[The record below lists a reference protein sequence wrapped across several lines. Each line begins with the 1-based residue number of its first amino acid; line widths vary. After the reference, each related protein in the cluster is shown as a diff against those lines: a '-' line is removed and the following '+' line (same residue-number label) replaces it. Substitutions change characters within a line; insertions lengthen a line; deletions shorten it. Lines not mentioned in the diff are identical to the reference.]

1 MKKVI
6 TTLLIVPALS
16 FAGTALKTDK
26 EKLSYAFG
34 AQLGG
39 LLKQQNTPI
48 DLDALYRGIDASLN
62 NKKLE
67 LTTAEIRAI
76 FNELRNKQDADKQNA
91 AAKNLKEGKE
101 FLEQNAKRKGITKL
115 ANGVQ
120 YEVLKSGKGGQH
132 PTKSDRVKV
141 HYEGTLIDGTIFDSS
156 YQRGEP
162 IEFPLTGVIRG
173 WTETIPL
180 MSVGDTW
187 KIYIP
192 AHLAY
197 GERGQGSIQPNAT
210 LIFKVELL
218 GIN

>member
-6 TTLLIVPALS
+6 TTLLIVPTLS
-16 FAGTALKTDK
+16 FAGSALKTEK
-26 EKLSYAFG
+26 QKLSYAFG
-34 AQLGG
+34 VQLGG

-48 DLDALYRGIDASLN
+48 DMDALSRGIDAALH

-67 LTTAEIRAI
+67 LTTAEVRAI
-76 FNELRNKQDADKQNA
+76 FNELRNKQDSEKQDA
-91 AAKNLKEGKE
+91 AAKNLKEGKD
-101 FLEQNAKRKGITKL
+101 FLEKNAKRKGITKL

-120 YEVLKSGKGGQH
+120 YEVLKKGKGGKH
-132 PTKSDRVKV
+132 PKKSDRVKV
-141 HYEGTLIDGTIFDSS
+141 HYEGTLIDGTVFDSS

-162 IEFPLTGVIRG
+162 IEFPLSGVIRG

-197 GERGQGSIQPNAT
+197 GETGQGPIQPNAT

>member
-6 TTLLIVPALS
+6 TTLLIIPTLS
-16 FAGTALKTDK
+16 FAGSALKTDK
-26 EKLSYAFG
+26 QKLSYAFG
-34 AQLGG
+34 AQLGN
-39 LLKQQNTPI
+39 LLKQQNTP
-48 DLDALYRGIDASLN
+48 LEMKALYRGIEASLN

-67 LTTAEIRAI
+67 LSTAEIRQL
-76 FNELRNKQDADKQNA
+76 FDNLKNKRDMQSKGAS
-91 AAKNLKEGKE
+91 AKNLKEGKD
-101 FLEQNAKRKGITKL
+101 FLEKNAKRKGITKL

-120 YEVLKSGKGGQH
+120 YEVLKKGNGKAH
-132 PTKSDRVKV
+132 PKKSDKVTV
-141 HYEGTLIDGTIFDSS
+141 HYEGTLIDGTVFDSS
-156 YQRGEP
+156 YKRGES
-162 IEFPLTGVIRG
+162 ISFPLSGVIRG

-180 MSVGDTW
+180 MSIGDTW

-192 AHLAY
+192 SHLAY